1 MTDGVSQNACETG
14 VIIVDQQVHGGSEA
28 QLTILPPAL
37 AHYFTCR
44 LREPAGAEAQILQ
57 VLAAGLSRFG

>member
-1 MTDGVSQNACETG
+1 
-14 VIIVDQQVHGGSEA
+14 VDQQVLGGSEA
-28 QLTILPPAL
+28 QLTILPPAI